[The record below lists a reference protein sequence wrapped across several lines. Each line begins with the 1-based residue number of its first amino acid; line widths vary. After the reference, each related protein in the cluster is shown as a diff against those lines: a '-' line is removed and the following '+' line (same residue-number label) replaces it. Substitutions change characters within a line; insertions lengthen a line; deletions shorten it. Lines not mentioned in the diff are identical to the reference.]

1 MLTVYSDRPAA
12 SLKDWL
18 LLDVKSGRLVVVADF
33 DNRADAM
40 WALLSLYGQ
49 NKGGFCF
56 PKPKEDCCV
65 KVRV

>member
-1 MLTVYSDRPAA
+1 MKVEVVSDRA

-18 LLDVKSGRLVVVADF
+18 LLDGKSGQLVVVADF

-40 WALLSLYGQ
+40 WTLLSLIGK

-56 PKPKEDCCV
+56 PRAKEDCCV
-65 KVRV
+65 KVR

>member
-1 MLTVYSDRPAA
+1 MLIVYSDRA

-18 LLDVKSGRLVVVADF
+18 LLDGQSGQLVVVADF

-40 WALLSLYGQ
+40 WTLLSLVRQ

-56 PKPKEDCCV
+56 PKPKEACHV
-65 KVRV
+65 TVRV